1 MTVLARSV
9 AFAALT
15 LLASS
20 AGAAVPGVVRAA
32 TRSAA
37 QRGELRGRVV
47 NAAGQAPIGTAT
59 VVVVPVG
66 STVAAG
72 RTATNADGVFRLAGL
87 RPGRYRVRVRAIGY
101 TPREL
106 PMLDIGAATSNVD
119 LGTVALTAAA
129 LELQAVAVTGQQQAV
144 QLAPDRNTYVVRDM
158 PVTRGGSALDVLR
171 NVPGVDVDLDNLV
184 SLRGNAGV
192 VVQINGRPSP
202 LTAAQ
207 LGDFLAQLPA
217 DMVERVEVIP
227 NPSARDDPTGV
238 AGIINVVL
246 KQRVDAGRSGGITL
260 SGGTTG
266 SAQVG
271 ANLGVQRGPLSLYG
285 SYGFFR
291 DNRPRTDAIRRTD
304 LTAEPVTYLDESA
317 TRTQTQQGHTFT
329 GNAGYQLGA
338 RDALSLEGLF
348 TTRSEAE
355 SYGILYRDLNAAQTL
370 TGLSNR
376 LTQSTNHRY
385 NLGATLSHK
394 HEFADKGHTLASEL
408 HAFRAQES
416 GPSRIAAQA
425 LALDG
430 TPAGASDF
438 ENQATLEHPDETW
451 LKVDYAQ
458 PVSKLLRF
466 ETGYK
471 GSVQRFHTTL
481 DTQVL
486 DTLVGA
492 YGPDSTRI
500 SNFTYDEVVHAA
512 YGMLDAHRGR
522 FLLQGGVRVEHA
534 TTQFHL
540 RTRNATYDNA
550 YTSVFPSALVAY
562 NVDDADQV
570 KLSYST
576 RIRRPDDTDLLDPTP
591 QYLDPL
597 NVSRGNPFLK
607 PEYIRAFELG
617 LQRTANGATFQV
629 TPFFRHT
636 LDAIRTIRTLDSA
649 GVATR
654 TFANVATSDAYGTDV
669 TVAARGGRLSGF
681 AGASAFR
688 QVSDAANLDPS
699 LSARTFG
706 WTARTNATFR
716 ASGTLDLQTL
726 VSYQAPMTVEQGRI
740 SSRTRVSFAARQK
753 LTRDQTSLTL
763 RVVDPFNTSRETT
776 TTIDPRFTQVS
787 DRRRAIRGLVL
798 SINRT
803 FGGAPKAERREPN
816 EQGSDPGA
824 S

>member
-1 MTVLARSV
+1 MIVLARSV
-9 AFAALT
+9 VFAGLT
-15 LLASS
+15 LLAWYGE
-20 AGAAVPGVVRAA
+20 AGAQRAA
-32 TRSAA
+32 PTAETPA
-37 QRGELRGRVV
+37 TQRGDLRGRVV
-47 NAAGQAPIGTAT
+47 NAAGQVPIGVAT

-72 RTATNADGVFRLAGL
+72 RTATNADGAFRIAGL
-87 RPGRYRVRVRAIGY
+87 RPGRYRVRVRAIGF

-106 PMLDIGAATSNVD
+106 PSVEIGATVPNVD

-144 QLAPDRNTYVVRDM
+144 QLAPDRNTYAVRDM
-158 PVTRGGSALDVLR
+158 PTTRGGTALDVLR
-171 NVPGVDVDLDNLV
+171 NVPGVDVDIDNVV
-184 SLRGNAGV
+184 SLRGNSGV

-217 DMVERVEVIP
+217 DMVARVEVIP

-238 AGIINVVL
+238 AGIINLVL
-246 KQRVDAGRSGGITL
+246 TQRVDAGRSGGVTL

-266 SAQVG
+266 SAQLG
-271 ANLGVQRGPLSLYG
+271 GNLGYQRGPFSAYG

-304 LTAEPVTYLDESA
+304 LTAEPATYLDEAA
-317 TRTQTQQGHTFT
+317 TRTQTQQGHTVT

-338 RDALSLEGLF
+338 RDALSLEGF
-348 TTRSEAE
+348 YTTRNEAE
-355 SYGILYRDLNAAQTL
+355 SYGILYRNLNAAQTL
-370 TGLSNR
+370 TALSNR

-385 NLGATLSHK
+385 NLGATLGHK
-394 HEFADKGHTLASEL
+394 HESADKTRTLSSEVHT
-408 HAFRAQES
+408 FRAQES

-425 LALDG
+425 LAFDG
-430 TPAGASDF
+430 TPVGASDL
-438 ENQATLEHPDETW
+438 EHQATLEHPDEDW

-458 PVSKLLRF
+458 SVSKSLRF

-471 GSVQRFHTTL
+471 GSLRRFHTTL

-486 DTLVGA
+486 DTLQAA
-492 YGPDSTRI
+492 YRPDSTRI

-512 YGMLDAHRGR
+512 YGMLDAQRGK
-522 FLLQGGVRVEHA
+522 FQLQGGVRVERA

-540 RTRNATYDNA
+540 RTRNATYDNG
-550 YTSVFPSALVAY
+550 YNSVFPSALVAY

-570 KLSYST
+570 KLSYSA

-617 LQRTANGATFQV
+617 LQRTTGGTTIQV

-636 LDAIRTIRTLDSA
+636 VDAIRTIRTLDSA
-649 GVATR
+649 GVTTR
-654 TFANVATSDAYGTDV
+654 TFANVATSDASGTDF

-681 AGASAFR
+681 AGASVFR
-688 QVSDAANLDPS
+688 QVSNAANLDPA
-699 LSARTFG
+699 LSVRTFG

-716 ASGTLDLQTL
+716 APHALDLQAL

-740 SSRTRVSFAARQK
+740 SSRTRVSIAARQK
-753 LTRDQTSLTL
+753 LMQDQTSVTL
-763 RVVDPFNTSRETT
+763 RVIDPFNTSRETT
-776 TTIDPRFTQVS
+776 TTIDPRFSQVA
-787 DRRRAIRGLVL
+787 DRRRVIRGLVL

-803 FGGAPKAERREPN
+803 FGHAPKAQRHEPA
-816 EQGSDPGA
+816 EQGSEPGA
-824 S
+824 P

>member
-9 AFAALT
+9 TLTGLT
-15 LLASS
+15 LLIPHARV
-20 AGAAVPGVVRAA
+20 AAQ
-32 TRSAA
+32 SAA
-37 QRGELRGRVV
+37 STASTALARSGDVRGRVV
-47 NAAGQAPIGTAT
+47 NAAGQAPICIAT
-59 VVVVPVG
+59 VVVVPAG
-66 STVAAG
+66 STTAAG
-72 RTATNADGVFRLAGL
+72 RTATNADGVFRVVGL
-87 RPGRYRVRVRAIGY
+87 RPGRYRVRIRAIGF

-106 PMLDIGAATSNVD
+106 PPVEIGASPSVDIG
-119 LGTVALTAAA
+119 TVMLTAAP
-129 LELQAVAVTGQQQAV
+129 LELQAVAVTGAQQRAV
-144 QLAPDRNTYVVRDM
+144 ELAPDRNTYVVHDM
-158 PVTRGGSALDVLR
+158 PTTRGGSALDVLR
-171 NVPGVDVDLDNLV
+171 NVPAVDVDIDNVV

-202 LTAAQ
+202 LTASQ

-238 AGIINVVL
+238 AGIINIVL
-246 KQRVDAGRSGGITL
+246 KQRVDAGRSGGVTL

-266 SAQVG
+266 SVQVG
-271 ANLGVQRGPLSLYG
+271 GNLGYQHGPLSLYG

-304 LTAEPVTYLDESA
+304 LTAAPVTYLDESA
-317 TRTQTQQGHTFT
+317 TRTQSQQGHTLT
-329 GNAGYQLGA
+329 ATAGYQLGEQ
-338 RDALSLEGLF
+338 DALSLEGLY
-348 TTRSEAE
+348 TTRNEAE
-355 SYGILYRDLNAAQTL
+355 SYGILYRDLNATRTL

-376 LTQSTNHRY
+376 LTQSTNRRY

-394 HEFADKGHTLASEL
+394 HEFSQKEHALASEL
-408 HAFRAQES
+408 HVFRAQES
-416 GPSRIAAQA
+416 GPSRVAAHA

-430 TPAGASDF
+430 TPVGASDL
-438 ENQATLEHPDETW
+438 EDQATLEHPDETW
-451 LKVDYAQ
+451 LKVDYTQ
-458 PVSKLLRF
+458 RVSKSLRF

-471 GSVQRFHTTL
+471 GSLQRFHTTL

-486 DTLVGA
+486 DTLQGA
-492 YGPDSTRI
+492 YRPDSTRI
-500 SNFTYDEVVHAA
+500 SNFTYDEVVHAGYA
-512 YGMLDAHRGR
+512 MLDAQRGR
-522 FLLQGGVRVEHA
+522 FLLQGGVRVEYAA
-534 TTQFHL
+534 TRFHL
-540 RTRNATYDNA
+540 RTLNTIYDNA
-550 YTSVFPSALVAY
+550 YASVFPSALVAY
-562 NVDDADQV
+562 NIDDADQV

-597 NVSRGNPFLK
+597 NVARGNPFLK
-607 PEYIRAFELG
+607 PEYIRAYELG
-617 LQRTANGATFQV
+617 LQRTTNGATFQV

-636 LDAIRTIRTLDSA
+636 LNAIRTIRTLDST

-654 TFANVATSDAYGTDV
+654 TFANVATSDASGADV

-688 QVSDAANLDPS
+688 QVSNAANLNPA

-706 WTARTNATFR
+706 WTARSNGTFR
-716 ASGTLDLQTL
+716 ASRTLDLQTL

-753 LTRDQTSLTL
+753 LMQDQTSVTL

-776 TTIDPRFTQVS
+776 TTVDPRFYQVS

-803 FGGAPKAERREPN
+803 FGSPPKAQRHEPNDQGGDTGAP
-816 EQGSDPGA
+816 
-824 S
+824 

>member
-9 AFAALT
+9 AFAGLT
-15 LLASS
+15 LLAWDAE
-20 AGAAVPGVVRAA
+20 AGAQRAA
-32 TRSAA
+32 ATATPAA
-37 QRGELRGRVV
+37 QRGDLRGRVV
-47 NAAGQAPIGTAT
+47 NAAGQRPIGVAT

-72 RTATNADGVFRLAGL
+72 RTATNADGVFRIAGL

-106 PMLDIGAATSNVD
+106 PPVEITAATPNADV
-119 LGTVALTAAA
+119 GTVALTAAA
-129 LELQAVAVTGQQQAV
+129 LELQSVAVTGQQRDV
-144 QLAPDRNTYVVRDM
+144 QLAPDRTTYVVRDM
-158 PVTRGGSALDVLR
+158 PTTRGGTALDVLR
-171 NVPGVDVDLDNLV
+171 NVPGVDVDIDNLV

-217 DMVERVEVIP
+217 DMVARVEVIP

-238 AGIINVVL
+238 AGIINLVL
-246 KQRVDAGRSGGITL
+246 TQRVDAGRSGGVTV

-271 ANLGVQRGPLSLYG
+271 GNLGVQRGPFSAYG

-304 LTAEPVTYLDESA
+304 LTAEPVSYLDEAA

-329 GNAGYQLGA
+329 ANAGYQLRS
-338 RDALSLEGLF
+338 RDVLSLEGLY
-348 TTRSEAE
+348 TTRDEAE

-376 LTQSTNHRY
+376 RTQSTNHRY
-385 NLGATLSHK
+385 NLGATLAHK
-394 HEFADKGHTLASEL
+394 HEFADKGHILSSEL
-408 HAFRAQES
+408 HTFRAQES

-425 LALDG
+425 LAFDG
-430 TPAGASDF
+430 TPVGASDL
-438 ENQATLEHPDETW
+438 ENQATLEHPDEHW
-451 LKVDYAQ
+451 LKVDYTR
-458 PVSKLLRF
+458 PVSKSLRF

-471 GSVQRFHTTL
+471 GSLQRFHTTL

-486 DTLVGA
+486 DTLQAA
-492 YGPDSTRI
+492 YRPDSTRI

-512 YGMLDAHRGR
+512 YAMLDAQHGK
-522 FLLQGGVRVEHA
+522 FQLQGGVRVERA
-534 TTQFHL
+534 TTRFDL
-540 RTRNATYDNA
+540 RTRNSTYDNA
-550 YTSVFPSALVAY
+550 YNSLFPSALVAY
-562 NVDDADQV
+562 HVDDADQV
-570 KLSYST
+570 KLSYSA

-607 PEYIRAFELG
+607 PEYIRAYELG
-617 LQRTANGATFQV
+617 LQRTTDGATFQV

-636 LDAIRTIRTLDSA
+636 VNAIRTIRTLDSA

-654 TFANVATSDAYGTDV
+654 TFANVATSDASGADV

-681 AGASAFR
+681 AGASVFR
-688 QVSDAANLDPS
+688 QVSNAANLDPA

-716 ASGTLDLQTL
+716 AARGLDLQAL

-753 LTRDQTSLTL
+753 LMQDQTSVTL

-776 TTIDPRFTQVS
+776 TTIDPRFTQVA
-787 DRRRAIRGLVL
+787 DRRRVIRGLVL

-803 FGGAPKAERREPN
+803 FGSAPKAKRHEPDD
-816 EQGSDPGA
+816 QGGDTGA
-824 S
+824 P